1 MVECLFLGPK
11 SINKSPFMNP
21 RFLLIWLFLAISAL
35 AYAQDDQPEN
45 ELVLYDPL
53 FWKEQLRL
61 DDDQCQRIKE
71 INSHYYETLSAV
83 VQDEPDHKT
92 ARALVE
98 ETLVQRSEGIWETF
112 YPRQRKRWKKIW
124 QDKDRT

>member
-1 MVECLFLGPK
+1 
-11 SINKSPFMNP
+11 MNP
-21 RFLLIWLFLAISAL
+21 RFLLIWLFLAISTL
-35 AYAQDDQPEN
+35 AYAQDHQPEN

-53 FWKEQLRL
+53 FWKEQLKL

-71 INSHYYETLSAV
+71 INSHYYETLSEV

-98 ETLVQRSEGIWETF
+98 ETLVQRSEGIWDTF

-124 QDKDRT
+124 QDKYRT